1 MTKMTVKHNK
11 KEEQKKLIVR
21 IVCLVL
27 VIALVV
33 TSLLTVFP
41 SLFQTVDPELQA
53 MIDAG
58 YVYQAEDGNYY
69 YTDEY
74 VQMLTGLLT
83 TEDSTV
89 TEDAA
94 DEAGHSDTETESH
107 EGHNHD

>member
-1 MTKMTVKHNK
+1 MNKPTAKHNK

-21 IVCLVL
+21 IICIVL
-27 VIALVV
+27 VVALVV
-33 TSLLTVFP
+33 TSLLTMFP

-74 VQMLTGLLT
+74 IELLT
-83 TEDSTV
+83 AALG
-89 TEDAA
+89 EDA
-94 DEAGHSDTETESH
+94 EVVTTESEENH
-107 EGHNHD
+107 EGHDHE